1 MNNHKISWLTGLV
14 WLMVG
19 CLAVS
24 FTNEYQVLVIGTVA
38 ITAIVGVGL
47 NILMGLV
54 GQTSLG
60 HAAFYAIGAYV
71 GTIATMK
78 FGLPF
83 PLAVLCAAL
92 ISGLA
97 GALLSLPALRVKGPY
112 LAMVTIAFGYF
123 VEQGIAEWKD
133 VTGGWNGIMG
143 IPQPSMFG
151 YVFGS
156 TGIACLA
163 IVISALLIP
172 AYALFASSKW
182 GVVMRATRG
191 AEVAASAI
199 GANLMLVRV
208 IAFALSAA
216 LTGVAGCL
224 FAVLNGFISP
234 ESFPFFS
241 RSSFY

>member
-1 MNNHKISWLTGLV
+1 MSALKISWLTGLA
-14 WLMVG
+14 WLLIGCVAVG
-19 CLAVS
+19 L
-24 FTNEYQVLVIGTVA
+24 TNEYQVLVIGTVA

-54 GQTSLG
+54 GQTSIG

-78 FGLPF
+78 FGMPF
-83 PLAVLCAAL
+83 PLSMLCAA
-92 ISGLA
+92 IVSGLA
-97 GALLSLPALRVKGPY
+97 GAALSLPALRVKGPY

-133 VTGGWNGIMG
+133 VTGGWNGMMG
-143 IPQPSMFG
+143 IPQPSLFG
-151 YVFGS
+151 YLLDS
-156 TGIACLA
+156 SGIAIMA
-163 IVISALLIP
+163 VVISALLIP

-191 AEVAASAI
+191 AEIAASAI

-234 ESFPFFS
+234 ESFPFFK
-241 RSSFY
+241 